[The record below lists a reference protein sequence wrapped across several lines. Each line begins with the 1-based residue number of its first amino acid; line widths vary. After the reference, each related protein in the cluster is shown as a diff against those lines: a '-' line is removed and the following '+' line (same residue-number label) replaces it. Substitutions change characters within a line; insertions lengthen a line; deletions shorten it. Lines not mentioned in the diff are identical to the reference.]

1 MGTKTSFAPHS
12 PKPSIMRK
20 KIIRRSTKRRT
31 MTTGN
36 RGKKKSKKRKVRRGQ
51 FKKLRKKFTKKKIYL
66 KGGGLRERRLNSVLN
81 LTDVGRNE
89 DGQLETK
96 ETQELLG
103 LDTKWEGSE
112 LEDFVKRTR
121 RIENEDE
128 FNQFER
134 FLKELNYHGAEN
146 IHRVWLSNTVEEF
159 ILNPN
164 KLSEERFDK
173 LIEILNKRPWKL
185 VESRSSKNNYIL

>member
-1 MGTKTSFAPHS
+1 MGTKSSFATHS

-66 KGGGLRERRLNSVLN
+66 KGGGLQERRVALSKFLE

-96 ETQELLG
+96 ETQELLEI
-103 LDTKWEGSE
+103 DTKWKGSE
-112 LEDFVKRTR
+112 LEDFVERTR

-128 FNQFER
+128 VNQFKR
-134 FLKELNYHGAEN
+134 FLKELNYYGPEN
-146 IHRVWLSNTVEEF
+146 IHRVWISNPVKEF
-159 ILNPN
+159 ILQKMN
-164 KLSEERFDK
+164 EEMFK
-173 LIEILNKRPWKL
+173 ELIEILNKRPWKL
-185 VESRSSKNNYIL
+185 VKSKSSKK

>member
-1 MGTKTSFAPHS
+1 
-12 PKPSIMRK
+12 MRK